1 MEEYPKRSEL
11 AVGDFVEI
19 AMYHQG
25 NRKDKGEIESILT
38 HAETHPH
45 GIMVALTNKKIG
57 RVQRKLPPPAKIP
70 IDLDIAKKLHDKIEQ
85 LLDDQEGA
93 EIGKGIAEEQLE
105 EAKKKLEEAEDDLG
119 MAQEAHDVEE
129 EQLGE
134 AKKKL
139 EDIKRKEEL
148 VNLSRNQQPI
158 PNAIDLEDDDSLN
171 KRAKKAAKEW
181 VHLPEERHGKTAEE
195 ATKNKELF
203 NKVKKILEKPS
214 QDKQREVFLTK
225 DIPEEEDDRNE
236 FKESFKADTIYHK
249 LLESGDKKAAEA
261 RKHDCESKEHVVKK
275 EVSIAAAAF
284 ANSGSGRLFIG
295 ISDDPVEVVGLE
307 SDLSAFKN
315 FDEYIRGISDSIKSF
330 TKNQYFTQNIKFQ
343 HGEDR
348 KFLVLHVPT
357 GGVPIFIHDKDKE
370 EFYTRGHGESCLCQH
385 TDAHRWI
392 TERFPDWKP

>member
-1 MEEYPKRSEL
+1 
-11 AVGDFVEI
+11 
-19 AMYHQG
+19 
-25 NRKDKGEIESILT
+25 
-38 HAETHPH
+38 
-45 GIMVALTNKKIG
+45 
-57 RVQRKLPPPAKIP
+57 VQRKLPPPAKIP
-70 IDLDIAKKLHDKIEQ
+70 IDLDIAKGLHDKIVR
-85 LLDDQEGA
+85 LLDDVEGA
-93 EIGKGIAEEQLE
+93 ELGKGIAGEQLE

-214 QDKQREVFLTK
+214 QGKQREVFLTK

-392 TERFPDWKP
+392 TERFPDWSP

>member
-1 MEEYPKRSEL
+1 MGEYPNRSEL
-11 AVGDFVEI
+11 QPGDFVEI

-25 NRKDKGEIESILT
+25 NRKVKGEIESILT
-38 HAETHPH
+38 RAETHPH
-45 GIMVALTNKKIG
+45 GIMVALTDKKIG
-57 RVQRKLPPPAKIP
+57 RAQKKLPTPAKIP
-70 IDLDIAKKLHDKIEQ
+70 IDLDIAKELHDKIEK
-85 LLDDQEGA
+85 LTEDIEDILAKEA
-93 EIGKGIAEEQLE
+93 REKRLE
-105 EAKKKLEEAEDDLG
+105 AAKKSHTKRLEGWKKSEQRKKEDPGL
-119 MAQEAHDVEE
+119 
-129 EQLGE
+129 
-134 AKKKL
+134 
-139 EDIKRKEEL
+139 
-148 VNLSRNQQPI
+148 
-158 PNAIDLEDDDSLN
+158 DLEDDDSLN
-171 KRAKKAAKEW
+171 KRAKMAAALW

-249 LLESGDKKAAEA
+249 LLESGNKKAAEA

-275 EVSIAAAAF
+275 EVSIAVTAF
-284 ANSGSGRLFIG
+284 ANCEGGRLFIG

-392 TERFPDWKP
+392 TERFPDWRP